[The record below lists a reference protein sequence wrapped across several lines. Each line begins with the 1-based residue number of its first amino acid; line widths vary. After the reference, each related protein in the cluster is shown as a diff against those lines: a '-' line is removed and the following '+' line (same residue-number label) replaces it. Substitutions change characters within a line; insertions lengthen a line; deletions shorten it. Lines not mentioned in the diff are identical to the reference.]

1 MMHDVQPYLRSGIMP
16 SSEVGAALL
25 ESRENTWKPSHQC
38 LEVSDEL
45 LVEGFPPTM
54 QLRRV
59 SNAACLASFRY
70 VIFSFFTALCWSPL
84 FYLSVRQIIA
94 LFQDS

>member
-38 LEVSDEL
+38 LEVSDEP

-59 SNAACLASFRY
+59 SNAASFRY
-70 VIFSFFTALCWSPL
+70 VIFSFFTALCWSPP